1 MNDDFLCTL
10 VQDPHSNV
18 IFHFFAMCW
27 DSTYPLFL
35 FPGNR
40 RKSMQAFSNPYYY
53 GRANTWAIKHN
64 GKEVVRATGLLSLLV
79 IVSWISNTNKYH
91 IYHKQFARYV
101 SPHLSLLESSSLGIN
116 EAGGRGFEKNDV
128 KKKSLF
134 ETQLLAE
141 QIPFQSYSI

>member
-10 VQDPHSNV
+10 VQDPHNNV
-18 IFHFFAMCW
+18 IFHVFAMCW

-40 RKSMQAFSNPYYY
+40 RKSMEAFSNPYYY

-101 SPHLSLLESSSLGIN
+101 SPHLSHFWSPAVLGLLRLV
-116 EAGGRGFEKNDV
+116 AGVLRRTMS
-128 KKKSLF
+128 KKV
-134 ETQLLAE
+134 
-141 QIPFQSYSI
+141 IV

>member
-1 MNDDFLCTL
+1 MYIDSRSSQQCDF
-10 VQDPHSNV
+10 S
-18 IFHFFAMCW
+18 FFFAMCW

-35 FPGNR
+35 FPGNG
-40 RKSMQAFSNPYYY
+40 RKSMEAFSNPYYY

-79 IVSWISNTNKYH
+79 MVSWISNTNKYH

-101 SPHLSLLESSSLGIN
+101 SPHLSHFWSSAVLGLLRLM
-116 EAGGRGFEKNDV
+116 AGVLRRMMS
-128 KKKSLF
+128 KKSLF
-134 ETQLLAE
+134 ATQLLAE